1 MLSVRLLASGD
12 AVTSRPQASLGRVL
26 DDLGATLLELIHGDA
41 EQPGDIGGVVIYD
54 PIDEPA
60 LPQNALVLGVGLR
73 EPGEIARLL
82 HTLGQHHAAGLVVR
96 LPAPHSREIA
106 AAVERSG
113 VALLGITRGA
123 SWAQLA
129 ALLRSMLAEGDVG
142 DAGPQTLGGMPSGD
156 LFALANA
163 VAALLDAPVTIEDR
177 SSRVLAF
184 SGRQD
189 EADRSRVETILG
201 RQVPERYSRLLSE
214 RGVFRDLYRSD
225 LPVYVEPPEGP
236 GDFSIPRVAVA
247 VRAGDEVLG
256 SIWAAVRQP
265 LSEERM
271 QAMCDAARLVAL
283 HMLRIRAG
291 ADVERRL
298 RADLVSTALE
308 GGPGSREALSRLGLA
323 DQPVIVVAM
332 AVLDPVDSERSIGV
346 DASLATERQRLSD
359 GLAMHLSA
367 LHPRCA
373 TALVGDVVYGLVPVS
388 CDGNGE
394 DRAVRVASD
403 FLERVGDR
411 VRAVIGIGTVAQN
424 GAQLADGR
432 ASADRALR
440 VLRTGNGS
448 GHRVAL
454 LADVHVEALVLEL
467 RDLVAAHGDRPTGPT
482 ARLFAYDREHNT
494 NLVET
499 LRAWLDAF
507 GDVIAAAAA
516 MYVHPNTFRYRL
528 RRLTEVSGIDLTD
541 PEARFAAMLQL
552 RVVSPAISPRR
563 DEQSRRPPSP
573 DQEG

>member
-1 MLSVRLLASGD
+1 MNP
-12 AVTSRPQASLGRVL
+12 RPQASLGRVL
-26 DDLGATLLELIHGDA
+26 DDLGVTLLELIRGDA
-41 EQPGDIGGVVIYD
+41 ERPGDIGGVVIYD
-54 PIDEPA
+54 PIDEPV
-60 LPQNALVLGVGLR
+60 LPVNALVLGVGLR
-73 EPGEIARLL
+73 EPAEVTRLL
-82 HTLGQHHAAGLVVR
+82 HTLGQHDAAGLVVR
-96 LPAPHSREIA
+96 LPASHSEDVA
-106 AAVERSG
+106 AAVDETG
-113 VALLGITRGA
+113 VALLGLTRGA

-201 RQVPERYSRLLSE
+201 RQVPERYSRLLAE

-225 LPVYVEPPEGP
+225 QPVYVEPPAEGP
-236 GDFSIPRVAVA
+236 GDFSVPRVAVA

-271 QAMCDAARLVAL
+271 HAMCDAARLVAL

-291 ADVERRL
+291 SDVERRL

-308 GGPGSREALSRLGLA
+308 GGAGSREALSRLGLA
-323 DQPVIVVAM
+323 DQPVIVLAM
-332 AVLDPVDSERSIGV
+332 AVLEPAESERSIGV

-367 LHPRCA
+367 VHPRCA

-388 CDGNGE
+388 CDSNGE
-394 DRAVRVASD
+394 QRAVRVASD

-411 VRAVIGIGTVAQN
+411 VRAVIGIGPVAQN
-424 GAQLADGR
+424 AAQLADGR

-482 ARLFAYDREHNT
+482 ARLFAYDDEHNT
-494 NLVET
+494 RLVET

-507 GDVIAAAAA
+507 GDVIAASAA

-528 RRLTEVSGIDLTD
+528 RRLAEVSGIDLTD

-552 RVVSPAISPRR
+552 RVVSPAPYRR
-563 DEQSRRPPSP
+563 DQQSRRPPGP
-573 DQEG
+573 DAMTDRPTASEI

>member
-1 MLSVRLLASGD
+1 
-12 AVTSRPQASLGRVL
+12 
-26 DDLGATLLELIHGDA
+26 
-41 EQPGDIGGVVIYD
+41 
-54 PIDEPA
+54 
-60 LPQNALVLGVGLR
+60 
-73 EPGEIARLL
+73 
-82 HTLGQHHAAGLVVR
+82 
-96 LPAPHSREIA
+96 
-106 AAVERSG
+106 
-113 VALLGITRGA
+113 
-123 SWAQLA
+123 
-129 ALLRSMLAEGDVG
+129 
-142 DAGPQTLGGMPSGD
+142 
-156 LFALANA
+156 
-163 VAALLDAPVTIEDR
+163 
-177 SSRVLAF
+177 
-184 SGRQD
+184 
-189 EADRSRVETILG
+189 
-201 RQVPERYSRLLSE
+201 
-214 RGVFRDLYRSD
+214 
-225 LPVYVEPPEGP
+225 
-236 GDFSIPRVAVA
+236 
-247 VRAGDEVLG
+247 
-256 SIWAAVRQP
+256 
-265 LSEERM
+265 
-271 QAMCDAARLVAL
+271 
-283 HMLRIRAG
+283 MLRIRAG

-323 DQPVIVVAM
+323 DQPVIVLAM
-332 AVLDPVDSERSIGV
+332 AVLDPVGSERSIGV

-359 GLAMHLSA
+359 GLAMHLAA

-373 TALVGDVVYGLVPVS
+373 TAPVGDVVYGLIPVRGDS
-388 CDGNGE
+388 NDE
-394 DRAVRVASD
+394 ERAVRVASD

-411 VRAVIGIGTVAQN
+411 VRAVIGIGTVAEN

-448 GHRVAL
+448 SHRVAL

-482 ARLFAYDREHNT
+482 ARLFAYDSEHHT

-563 DEQSRRPPSP
+563 EQQPWRPLSP
-573 DQEG
+573 DQDG

>member
-1 MLSVRLLASGD
+1 M
-12 AVTSRPQASLGRVL
+12 TPRPQASLGRVL
-26 DDLGATLLELIHGDA
+26 DDLGATLLEVICGDP

-54 PIDEPA
+54 PIDEA
-60 LPQNALVLGVGLR
+60 VLPENALVLGVGLR
-73 EPGEIARLL
+73 DPAEITRLL
-82 HTLGQHHAAGLVVR
+82 RALGQHHAAGLVVR
-96 LPAPHSREIA
+96 LPALRQEEVA
-106 AAVERSG
+106 AAVDESG
-113 VALLGITRGA
+113 VALLGLARGA
-123 SWAQLA
+123 SWTQLA
-129 ALLRSMLAEGDVG
+129 ALLRSMLAEDDVG

-177 SSRVLAF
+177 NSRVLAF

-201 RQVPERYSRLLSE
+201 RRVPERYSRLLAE

-225 LPVYVEPPEGP
+225 QPVYVEPPADGME
-236 GDFSIPRVAVA
+236 DFSVPRVAVA

-265 LSEERM
+265 LSEERR

-291 ADVERRL
+291 SDVERRL

-308 GGPGSREALSRLGLA
+308 GRADSREALSRLGLA
-323 DQPVIVVAM
+323 DQPVIVLAM
-332 AVLDPVDSERSIGV
+332 AVLEPESERSIGV

-367 LHPRCA
+367 VHPRCA
-373 TALVGDVVYGLVPVS
+373 TALVGDVVYGLVPVGYDS
-388 CDGNGE
+388 TGE
-394 DRAVRVASD
+394 RRAVRVASD

-411 VRAVIGIGTVAQN
+411 VRAVIGIGQVAEN
-424 GAQLADGR
+424 AAQLADGR

-440 VLRTGNGS
+440 VLRTRNGS

-482 ARLFAYDREHNT
+482 ARLFAYDAEHNT

-507 GDVIAAAAA
+507 GDVTAASAA

-541 PEARFAAMLQL
+541 PEARFAAMLEL
-552 RVVSPAISPRR
+552 RVVSPVPNRRDQQPRR
-563 DEQSRRPPSP
+563 RLGPDTATDRPTVP
-573 DQEG
+573 

>member
-1 MLSVRLLASGD
+1 
-12 AVTSRPQASLGRVL
+12 VTSRPQASLGRVL
-26 DDLGATLLELIHGDA
+26 DDLGATLLELIYGDA
-41 EQPGDIGGVVIYD
+41 DQPGDIGGVVIYD

-60 LPQNALVLGVGLR
+60 LPENALVLGVGLR
-73 EPGEIARLL
+73 EPAEIARLL
-82 HTLGQHHAAGLVVR
+82 RTLGQHRAAGLVVR
-96 LPAPHSREIA
+96 LPASSREIA
-106 AAVERSG
+106 AAVEASG

-142 DAGPQTLGGMPSGD
+142 DVGPQTLGGMPSGD

-225 LPVYVEPPEGP
+225 QPVFVEPPEEP
-236 GDFSIPRVAVA
+236 GDFSVPRVAVA

-256 SIWAAVRQP
+256 SIWAAVHQP

-323 DQPVIVVAM
+323 DQPVIVLAM
-332 AVLDPVDSERSIGV
+332 AVLDPVGSERSIGV

-359 GLAMHLSA
+359 GMAMHLSA

-373 TALVGDVVYGLVPVS
+373 TALVGDVVYGLIPVS
-388 CDGNGE
+388 GDSNGE
-394 DRAVRVASD
+394 ERAVRVASD

-411 VRAVIGIGTVAQN
+411 VRAVIGIGSVAEN
-424 GAQLADGR
+424 GAQLAEGR

-448 GHRVAL
+448 SHRVAL

-467 RDLVAAHGDRPTGPT
+467 RDLVAAHGDRPSGPT
-482 ARLFAYDREHNT
+482 ARLFAYDTEHNT

-563 DEQSRRPPSP
+563 EQQPWRPPSA
-573 DQEG
+573 DQDG

>member
-1 MLSVRLLASGD
+1 MIP
-12 AVTSRPQASLGRVL
+12 RPQASLGRVL

-41 EQPGDIGGVVIYD
+41 EQSGAIGGVVIYD

-60 LPQNALVLGVGLR
+60 LPENALVLGVGLR
-73 EPGEIARLL
+73 EPAEIRGLL
-82 HTLGQHHAAGLVVR
+82 HALGRHHAAGLVVR
-96 LPAPHSREIA
+96 LPAPHSAEVA
-106 AAVERSG
+106 AAVEKSG
-113 VALLGITRGA
+113 VALLGLTRGA

-201 RQVPERYSRLLSE
+201 RQVPERYSRLLVE

-225 LPVYVEPPEGP
+225 LPVYVEPPAEGP
-236 GDFSIPRVAVA
+236 GDFSVPRVAVA

-308 GGPGSREALSRLGLA
+308 GGAGSREALSRLGLA
-323 DQPVIVVAM
+323 DQPVIVLAM
-332 AVLDPVDSERSIGV
+332 AVLEPVESERSIGV
-346 DASLATERQRLSD
+346 DASLAIERQRLSD

-367 LHPRCA
+367 VHPRCA

-388 CDGNGE
+388 CDSSRE
-394 DRAVRVASD
+394 QRAVQVASD

-411 VRAVIGIGTVAQN
+411 VRAVIGIGPVAHN
-424 GAQLADGR
+424 AAELADGR
-432 ASADRALR
+432 ASAERALR

-482 ARLFAYDREHNT
+482 ARLFAYDSEHNT
-494 NLVET
+494 SLVET

-507 GDVIAAAAA
+507 GDVVAASAA

-552 RVVSPAISPRR
+552 RVVSPAPSGR
-563 DEQSRRPPSP
+563 DTQPRRPPSP
-573 DQEG
+573 DHDD

>member
-1 MLSVRLLASGD
+1 
-12 AVTSRPQASLGRVL
+12 VTSRPQASLGRVL

-73 EPGEIARLL
+73 EPAEIARLL
-82 HTLGQHHAAGLVVR
+82 RALGGQHAAGLVVR
-96 LPAPHSREIA
+96 LPAPHADEVT
-106 AAVERSG
+106 AAVDRSG
-113 VALLGITRGA
+113 VALLGLTRGA

-142 DAGPQTLGGMPSGD
+142 DAGPQTLGGIPSGD

-225 LPVYVEPPEGP
+225 QPVYVEPLADGP
-236 GDFSIPRVAVA
+236 ADFSVPRVAVA

-265 LSEERM
+265 LSAERV

-308 GGPGSREALSRLGLA
+308 GGAGSREALSRLGLA
-323 DQPVIVVAM
+323 DQPVIVLAM
-332 AVLDPVDSERSIGV
+332 AVLEPVESERSIGV

-367 LHPRCA
+367 VHPRCA
-373 TALVGDVVYGLVPVS
+373 TALVGDVVYGLIPVS
-388 CDGNGE
+388 CDSNGE
-394 DRAVRVASD
+394 ERAVQVAAD
-403 FLERVGDR
+403 FLDRVGDR
-411 VRAVIGIGTVAQN
+411 ARAVIGIGPVARN
-424 GAQLADGR
+424 AAQLADCR

-440 VLRTGNGS
+440 VLRTQNGS

-467 RDLVAAHGDRPTGPT
+467 RDLVAAHGDRPTGPM
-482 ARLFAYDREHNT
+482 ARLFGYDQEHNT

-507 GDVIAAAAA
+507 GDVVAASEA

-552 RVVSPAISPRR
+552 RVVSPAPSRR
-563 DEQSRRPPSP
+563 DLPSRRPLGAGH
-573 DQEG
+573 DV

>member
-1 MLSVRLLASGD
+1 M
-12 AVTSRPQASLGRVL
+12 L

-41 EQPGDIGGVVIYD
+41 EQPGDIGGVVIHD

-60 LPQNALVLGVGLR
+60 LPENALVLGVGLR
-73 EPGEIARLL
+73 DPAEIARILR
-82 HTLGQHHAAGLVVR
+82 TLGEHHAAGLVVR
-96 LPAPHSREIA
+96 LPAPHSHEIA

-201 RQVPERYSRLLSE
+201 RQVPERYSRLLAD

-225 LPVYVEPPEGP
+225 QPVYVEPPEGP
-236 GDFSIPRVAVA
+236 GDFSVPRVAVA

-265 LSEERM
+265 LSQDRM

-323 DQPVIVVAM
+323 DQPVIVLAM
-332 AVLDPVDSERSIGV
+332 AVLDPIDSERSIVV

-388 CDGNGE
+388 RDSNGE
-394 DRAVRVASD
+394 ERAVRVASD

-424 GAQLADGR
+424 WAQLADGR

-482 ARLFAYDREHNT
+482 ARLFAYDSEHNT

-552 RVVSPAISPRR
+552 RVVSPAPLPRR
-563 DEQSRRPPSP
+563 DQQSWRAPSP
-573 DQEG
+573 GQDG